1 MYEFLERF
9 LTYVCMGKS
18 MEKSGVAAAGGGGD
32 RVTTSFC
39 FDDSW
44 GNTNDNRILKMV
56 EEVAAS
62 AKSLYPKMMVLT
74 TDKFGQDL
82 AYVKPTATVDKWDA
96 PGGMKE
102 VLQAEYAQFI
112 PFSMPPFTADK
123 FSSLCILCDEEA
135 CLKPH
140 VRINA
145 MASRLLGTQVVG
157 GVLRGVVVVAPGHPH
172 LVSS

>member
-1 MYEFLERF
+1 MQID
-9 LTYVCMGKS
+9 
-18 MEKSGVAAAGGGGD
+18 AAGDGGD
-32 RVTTSFC
+32 RVSTSFC
-39 FDDSW
+39 YDDSW
-44 GNTNDNRILKMV
+44 GNTKDNRTLKMI

-82 AYVKPTATVDKWDA
+82 AYVKPNTATMDKWDA

-112 PFSMPPFTADK
+112 PFSMPPFTEDR
-123 FSSLCILCDEEA
+123 FRPLCILCDEEA

-145 MASRLLGTQVVG
+145 MASRLFGTQVIG
-157 GVLRGVVVVAPGHPH
+157 GVLRGVVVVAPAQ
-172 LVSS
+172 